1 MTEGQENIIKE
12 FNLYLEK
19 IKRIGIKARGNY
31 LSWARYLSKTYDL
44 ASVCTEEDVEEILE
58 KERQLSMGRTFYNK
72 KKDIG
77 NFKATLNR
85 FLPFNQSRICKLKKL
100 KPGMTFDEMI
110 NLIPVQD
117 TAAHAVIMNE
127 AIRLMLYETNTTL
140 DDGQKLRLKNS
151 MEKFRNSGNTY
162 FQSFGSDSNDVVINT

>member
-1 MTEGQENIIKE
+1 MTEEQENIINE

-19 IKRIGIKARGNY
+19 IKQIGRDARHNY
-31 LSWARYLSKTYDL
+31 LSWAKHLMKSYDL
-44 ASVCTEEDVEEILE
+44 ASVCTEEDVEMILE
-58 KERQLSMGRTFYNK
+58 KERQLASGREKYNK
-72 KKDIG
+72 KHDIG
-77 NFKATLNR
+77 NFKATLRR